1 MFKIFFAVLLAA
13 ISMNAMAEDTPLQFK
28 VVSVVDKQS
37 DKGITIVARDLKGG
51 VFVLVKSGSTKYPQT
66 TKLIQDL
73 MVAKGIKVTDDPAAA
88 DVGIQFTNLFGL
100 NFDDVETQT
109 TNVDGRK
116 VAAVILGGGL
126 LSLMG
131 SNTGNSGTTLFSA
144 IEMENPSI
152 SSSYKLVGKNERDC
166 VTTLKYEAN
175 KKDAGVATAA
185 LSAYI
190 SDFIKNHFVVDMPAD
205 MPSIHKP

>member
-1 MFKIFFAVLLAA
+1 MFRIFFTVLLAA
-13 ISMNAMAEDTPLQFK
+13 ISMTAMADDALLQFK

-37 DKGITIVARDLKGG
+37 DKDIKIVAKDLKDG

-73 MVAKGIKVTDDPAAA
+73 MVAKGIKVTDDPTTA

-109 TNVDGRK
+109 TNIDGRK

-131 SNTGNSGTTLFSA
+131 SNTGNSGTALFSA
-144 IEMENPSI
+144 IEMENPSV
-152 SSSYKLVGKNERDC
+152 SSSYKLDGKNERAC
-166 VTTLKYEAN
+166 MTTMKYEAN

-190 SDFIKNHFVVDMPAD
+190 SDFIKNHFVVDMPAVI
-205 MPSIHKP
+205 PSTGKP

>member
-1 MFKIFFAVLLAA
+1 MFRIFFAVLLTA
-13 ISMNAMAEDTPLQFK
+13 ISMTAYAEDALLQFK
-28 VVSVVDKQS
+28 VISVVDKQS
-37 DKGITIVARDLKGG
+37 DKDIKIIARNLKGG

-66 TKLIQDL
+66 TKFIQDL
-73 MVAKGIKVTDDPAAA
+73 MVAKGIKVTDDPANA

-116 VAAVILGGGL
+116 VAAAILGGGL

-131 SNTGNSGTTLFSA
+131 SNTSNSGTALFSA
-144 IEMENPSI
+144 IEMENPSV
-152 SSSYKLVGKNERDC
+152 SSSYRLDGKNERDC
-166 VTTLKYEAN
+166 MTTLKYEAN

-190 SDFIKNHFVVDMPAD
+190 SDFIKNHFVVDMPAA
-205 MPSIHKP
+205 MESTGKP

>member
-152 SSSYKLVGKNERDC
+152 GSSYKLVGKNERDC

-175 KKDAGVATAA
+175 KKDADVATAA